1 VEAPDAGSVLC
12 PLDPQEVEG
21 LGVDDVEAT
30 ASVHEHLGEAR
41 IGDDGIDDE
50 RVDPRIRD
58 IVRMVITIKRDSGPR
73 PVEEEGG
80 CKLYG
85 EDLSTL
91 ALSLARGEACRG
103 PPIDHKV
110 VIDLRKPLVLVVIF
124 LLGVLFLIIFLDAQA
139 FEVSPK
145 HVAVLEVVVCGSLV
159 VGA

>member
-1 VEAPDAGSVLC
+1 LLHGGSLEETSNLIVGSAGLRCRWLRHIAEKHGSSNNVL
-12 PLDPQEVEG
+12 
-21 LGVDDVEAT
+21 A

-58 IVRMVITIKRDSGPR
+58 IVRMVITIERDGGPR

-91 ALSLARGEACRG
+91 ALSLARGKACRG
-103 PPIDHKV
+103 LP
-110 VIDLRKPLVLVVIF
+110 
-124 LLGVLFLIIFLDAQA
+124 
-139 FEVSPK
+139 
-145 HVAVLEVVVCGSLV
+145 
-159 VGA
+159 